1 MLRLEL
7 LQSKKVYNIIRFC
20 SFENDFIFFF
30 KFSALT
36 GSLGAFIWDSSR
48 LEYEAAQDCDLA
60 TATEQFARSGYGI
73 GLPKGS
79 FWTERV
85 NKEVL
90 AMHES
95 GLMEELDHKWIL
107 QGDDGDDDNCPTRAE
122 RQKPATLGLSN
133 MSGVFLLVGFGIVL
147 GIGLIMIEVIY
158 KKSQVKQQRQLD
170 VARGAAERWKRLV
183 EVKPKHTQTDPL
195 TPRTIG
201 KSFLPRDVTPH
212 PVVHSSASRP
222 QSSSSVKVTTAADV
236 AVDYHGRVVESVTE
250 VKGKDLPQP
259 AIRSGK
265 KHRKRGE
272 RREEEKKD
280 CNEVEIV

>member
-1 MLRLEL
+1 M
-7 LQSKKVYNIIRFC
+7 
-20 SFENDFIFFF
+20 
-30 KFSALT
+30 
-36 GSLGAFIWDSSR
+36 
-48 LEYEAAQDCDLA
+48 A

-133 MSGVFLLVGFGIVL
+133 MGGVFMLVGFGIVL

-183 EVKPKHTQTDPL
+183 EVKPKHTQTDPT
-195 TPRTIG
+195 TPRTGSFARKDLGGSSGNMIG
-201 KSFLPRDVTPH
+201 TMSSGHSNTGVKTPSPH
-212 PVVHSSASRP
+212 ALACRP
-222 QSSSSVKVTTAADV
+222 QSSSSTRMTAAADV
-236 AVDYHGRVVESVTE
+236 VVDYQGRE
-250 VKGKDLPQP
+250 VRNITQVKDPRNVPQP
-259 AIRSGK
+259 KVRSKRNK
-265 KHRKRGE
+265 KVLPVDE
-272 RREEEKKD
+272 RRVEMSQSQDDEED
-280 CNEVEIV
+280 VVQIV